1 MMNPETKLARDL
13 TILTV
18 VVLAGGLF
26 VLSGFGFQQRWVLES
41 RAGVA
46 APAVTIAF
54 REPRRGADTMRVVT
68 ACDAYESHYSRF
80 AGSITIQPPTYY
92 YPRACAGGDRDLLD
106 ALGRARRYHY
116 EGEKLLLETSDGQI
130 LILRHGP

>member
-1 MMNPETKLARDL
+1 MNPETKLARDL

-26 VLSGFGFQQRWVLES
+26 VLSGFGFQQSWVLES

-54 REPRRGADTMRVVT
+54 REPRRSPNNRMRVVT

-92 YPRACAGGDRDLLD
+92 PRACAGDDRDLLD

-116 EGEKLLLETSDGQI
+116 EGEKLLLETSDGQV
-130 LILRHGP
+130 LVLRHGP

>member
-1 MMNPETKLARDL
+1 MNPETKLARDL

-26 VLSGFGFQQRWVLES
+26 LLAGFGFQQRWVLES

-54 REPRRGADTMRVVT
+54 REPRRGRDRMRVVT

-92 YPRACAGGDRDLLD
+92 PRACAGDDRDLLD

-116 EGEKLLLETSDGQI
+116 EGEKLLLETSDGQT
-130 LILRHGP
+130 LVLRHGP